1 MTPLILSSHSLLII
15 RPYVCRYGH
24 DHEETARHLVAVG
37 KMYQLLFDIETAT
50 KYFVRAL
57 AIYCDHVGVMN
68 LGTGAACK
76 AMGVCL
82 ITMGDVEQASHYRA
96 WAVEIFTKCLG
107 THCETVRAI
116 FAFGQSMAEHQDL
129 WYGCFVF
136 ARHLTC

>member
-1 MTPLILSSHSLLII
+1 
-15 RPYVCRYGH
+15 
-24 DHEETARHLVAVG
+24 
-37 KMYQLLFDIETAT
+37 MYQLLFDIETAT

-57 AIYCDHVGVMN
+57 AIYCDNVGVMN

-136 ARHLTC
+136 ARHLIC